1 MRRGGDWGEG
11 CLAIRHDQTLDEA
24 LKPVLWVSPASSLN
38 SSLNTHL
45 GKRKIYLQTQ
55 SLTASL
61 CSIHHVIK
69 PEDISWFFFSSKSE
83 NQAETILTNYKSTQ
97 MPNFLLGGLDTV
109 TRWEINFLSMNVN
122 KLLLLCALYNH
133 IYCIKSWH

>member
-1 MRRGGDWGEG
+1 MTGERDAWPSG
-11 CLAIRHDQTLDEA
+11 MTRPWMKHWNQCYECPLLVPWTAHWTLTWE
-24 LKPVLWVSPASSLN
+24 
-38 SSLNTHL
+38 
-45 GKRKIYLQTQ
+45 KRKIYLQTQ

-133 IYCIKSWH
+133 IYCIKSWQ